1 MSQPKH
7 SSKNLMAKHFV
18 QISFETI
25 SFKILIVIADKDK
38 LKHNSYDFF
47 KLQYSISNEQ
57 RMTEKKNFSHNRP
70 YSLIS

>member
-38 LKHNSYDFF
+38 IKHNSYDFF
-47 KLQYSISNEQ
+47 
-57 RMTEKKNFSHNRP
+57 
-70 YSLIS
+70 